1 MNINKNYKDI
11 IFVKLFSDKK
21 EIIKLYNAIKGTK
34 YSVNKTDIDII
45 TLENV
50 LYMERNNDLCFTID
64 DKFVVLIEHQ
74 SSIND
79 NMPLRFL
86 LYIAR
91 EYEKLLDTDNIYK
104 RKLIKV
110 PTPEFIVL
118 YNGESNYPENKKL
131 YLSDAF
137 KVKENAKLE
146 LIVEVININYDK
158 NTNVINKCKKLKEY
172 SYFIHLVREYIK
184 KYKDKVKKEEL
195 IKISIEKAIKDCIEQ
210 NILKEFLKLN
220 SSEVVNMLYT
230 EFNIEKAQE
239 IWTKEAFEEGLE
251 QGMIIKQIE
260 MLKEFKV
267 DEETIINRIEKEY
280 NLTREEVEKYLK

>member
-1 MNINKNYKDI
+1 MNINRNYKDS

-146 LIVEVININYDK
+146 LVVEVININYDK
-158 NTNVINKCKKLKEY
+158 NTNIINKCKKLKEY